1 MDREGQYLA
10 TSASLIL
17 VGSLII
23 PPRDLNPQAGATG
36 GTRTH
41 DLSVKKPMLYQLSY
55 GGYMLVNFCQS
66 GFQCR

>member
-23 PPRDLNPQAGATG
+23 PPRESAGATG

-55 GGYMLVNFCQS
+55 GGTCSYIM
-66 GFQCR
+66 QCILQ